1 MDAGRQH
8 PEPLAAAR
16 AERERASETNDR
28 SDTRTPAGKPTARGD
43 RARGGA
49 QTRTER
55 GARKR
60 DERSER
66 ARGRGSGRAAD
77 NGEGGNAGRI

>member
-8 PEPLAAAR
+8 TEPLAAAR

-28 SDTRTPAGKPTARGD
+28 SDTRTPAGKPTERSD

-49 QTRTER
+49 QPRTER
-55 GARKR
+55 GARER
-60 DERSER
+60 GERSER
-66 ARGRGSGRAAD
+66 ARGRGSGRAAA